1 VRVNAIE
8 AHTHR
13 GFLPLV
19 GFFCPFCLDPSRREV
34 YDAGSMEWEAFPWTT
49 GEVALAP
56 VCPLTEAFAC
66 GALPSR

>member
-1 VRVNAIE
+1 VNAIE

-13 GFLPLV
+13 GFSPLV
-19 GFFCPFCLDPSRREV
+19 GFFCPFLPWSLAREV

-56 VCPLTEAFAC
+56 VCPLTEAFVG
-66 GALPSR
+66 GALPSRW